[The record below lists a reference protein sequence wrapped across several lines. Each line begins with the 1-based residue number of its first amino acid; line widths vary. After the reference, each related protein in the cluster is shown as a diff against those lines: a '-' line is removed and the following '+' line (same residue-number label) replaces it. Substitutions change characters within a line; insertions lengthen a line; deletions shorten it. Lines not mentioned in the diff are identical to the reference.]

1 MNRLLT
7 FLICFLV
14 GALAGFAQGVGAT
27 DYVDFLY
34 QYMPLPDRTDY
45 PRAFY
50 ERNVALSLQARQE
63 LPWGSQVP
71 EREFR
76 HFVVPVRVNNEHLD
90 NSREV
95 FYRALKP
102 RVEGL
107 SMSEAVLEV
116 NHWCHEQVTY
126 RPSDART
133 SSPLATV
140 RTAYG
145 RCGEE
150 STLLVAALR
159 SVGIPARQVYTPRWA
174 HTDDNHAWVEAWA
187 DGAWHF
193 LGACEPEPVLD
204 LGWFNESASRAMLM
218 HTKVFGQYDGPE
230 EVVSQT
236 DCYTEINVTG
246 NYAPTARIDI
256 YVNDPQGH
264 PAEGALVEF
273 KLYNYA
279 EFYTMAMKATDA
291 KGHTWLTAGR
301 GDLLVWASKDGQ
313 TGVRP
318 VTVGRDAIVTI
329 TLGKDALPEA
339 CAIDVTPPMASGQL
353 PVVTDAQRQ
362 ENNRR
367 LAMED
372 SIRHA
377 YEATMPVEAWR
388 GNHKTIQ
395 RFLKEAPNKLMAE
408 RLLSVIS
415 EKDLRDIE
423 LDVLKDNQV
432 SKVDTNEIYLR
443 YVLNPRVENE
453 WLTPYKAPLRQLLAD
468 VTSPAALVKW
478 CEQNITLE
486 REWRTEDGHLHG
498 SNPQGLRM
506 EPMSVFREGK
516 TDELGRKIFFVSA
529 SRSLGWPARINE
541 VDGRLQ
547 YYLKG
552 RWHDV
557 SFGKQQATKSAAS
570 SRKLSLGYN
579 VKSPYIDDPKYYIH
593 FTLSRIVDGRLQ
605 LLTYPEEATWS
616 SDFEKGVQLE
626 LGEYLLTTGT
636 RMANGKVLTHL
647 TRFKVDKY
655 DKLLFLFMRESEEDV
670 QVIGSL
676 NAENIYHDLA
686 DNVDK
691 SLLATVGRG
700 YYVVGIVAPN
710 HEPTNHTLR
719 DIAACRQGFE
729 DWGRKMVLLFENE
742 DAAQRFNRDEFSG
755 LPSTVVWG
763 IDKDGKVLEE
773 IRENMK
779 LTSDA
784 LPLFVVCDSFNRVVH
799 VQQGYTI
806 NLGEQ
811 LLKVI
816 KKL

>member
-1 MNRLLT
+1 MLGQANEYL
-7 FLICFLV
+7 
-14 GALAGFAQGVGAT
+14 
-27 DYVDFLY
+27 DFLY
-34 QYMPLPDRTDY
+34 ASMALPDRTDY
-45 PRAFY
+45 SRAFY
-50 ERNVALSLQARQE
+50 ERNVALSLQARRE
-63 LPWGSQVP
+63 MPWGSQVP

-95 FYRALKP
+95 FYHALKP

-116 NHWCHEQVTY
+116 NHWCHEHVTY

-218 HTKVFGQYDGPE
+218 HTKVFGHYDGPE

-236 DCYTEINVTG
+236 HCYTEINVTG
-246 NYAPTARIDI
+246 NYAPTSRIDVTVI
-256 YVNDPQGH
+256 NAQGQ
-264 PAEGALVEF
+264 PVEGARVEF

-279 EFYTMAMKATDA
+279 EFYTVAMKATDA
-291 KGHTWLTAGR
+291 QGHAWLTAGR
-301 GDLLVWASKDGQ
+301 GDLLVWASKDGL
-313 TGVRP
+313 TGVR
-318 VTVGRDAIVTI
+318 VVSVGRDDKVTV

-339 CAIDVTPPMASGQL
+339 CAIDVTPPVASAQL
-353 PVVTDAQRQ
+353 PVVTDEQRQ
-362 ENNRR
+362 TNNRR
-367 LAMED
+367 LAVED
-372 SIRHA
+372 SIRRA

-388 GNHKTIQ
+388 GNYATIQ
-395 RFLKEAPNKLMAE
+395 QFLKEAPNKVMAE
-408 RLLSVIS
+408 RLLNVIS
-415 EKDLRDIE
+415 EKDLRDIPLE
-423 LDVLKDNQV
+423 VLKDNQV
-432 SKVDTNEIYLR
+432 SQVDTSDIYLH

-453 WLTPYKAPLRQLLAD
+453 WLTPYKAPLRQLLAE
-468 VTSPAALVKW
+468 VKSPLALVEW
-478 CEQNITLE
+478 CKSNLTIV
-486 REWRTEDGHLHG
+486 DGL
-498 SNPQGLRM
+498 NPQGLRM
-506 EPMSVFREGK
+506 EPMSVFRESK
-516 TDELGRKIFFVSA
+516 TDALGRDIFFVSA
-529 SRSLGWPARINE
+529 ARSLGWPARINE
-541 VDGRLQ
+541 VDSRLQ
-547 YYLKG
+547 YYQRG

-557 SFGKQQATKSAAS
+557 DFDGGRHSNVAPTKTHS
-570 SRKLSLGYN
+570 LSLGYN

-626 LGEYLLTTGT
+626 QGEYLLTTGT
-636 RMANGKVLTHL
+636 RMASGKVLAHL
-647 TRFKVDKY
+647 NRFKVDKY
-655 DKLLFLFMRESEEDV
+655 DKQLFITLRESEEDV
-670 QVIGSL
+670 QVIGSV

-686 DNVDK
+686 EGADK
-691 SLLATVGRG
+691 SLLATAGRG

-719 DIAACRQGFE
+719 DIVACRQGF
-729 DWGRKMVLLFENE
+729 DAWGRKMILLLESE
-742 DAAQRFNRDEFSG
+742 EAAQRFNRNEFAG
-755 LPSTVVWG
+755 LPTTVVWG
-763 IDKDGKVLEE
+763 IDKNGKVLEE
-773 IRENMK
+773 IREKLK

-784 LPLFVVCDSFNRVVH
+784 LPVFVICDSFNRVVH

-811 LLKVI
+811 LLKVT

>member
-7 FLICFLV
+7 FLICCLV
-14 GALAGFAQGVGAT
+14 GATTGFAQGMGAA

-34 QYMPLPDRTDY
+34 QFMPLPDRTDY
-45 PRAFY
+45 PQAFY
-50 ERNVALSLQARQE
+50 EHNVALSLQARQE
-63 LPWGSQVP
+63 MPWGDLVP

-107 SMSEAVLEV
+107 SMSDAVLEV
-116 NHWCHEQVTY
+116 NHWCHEHVTY

-193 LGACEPEPVLD
+193 LGACEPEPILD

-236 DCYTEINVTG
+236 DCYTEINVTAG
-246 NYAPTARIDI
+246 YAPTARIDV
-256 YVNDPQGH
+256 YVNDSQGR

-313 TGVRP
+313 MGVRP
-318 VTVGRDAIVTI
+318 VSIGTDAKVTI
-329 TLGKDALPEA
+329 TLGKDSLPEA
-339 CAIDVTPPMASGQL
+339 CAIDVTPPVASGQL
-353 PVVTDAQRQ
+353 PIVTDEQRQ

-367 LAMED
+367 LAVED

-388 GNHKTIQ
+388 GNHATIQ

-432 SKVDTNEIYLR
+432 SRVDTNDIYLH

-453 WLTPYKAPLRQLLAD
+453 WLTPYKAPLRQLLANLK
-468 VTSPAALVKW
+468 SPTALVEW
-478 CEQNITLE
+478 CKANLSIV
-486 REWRTEDGHLHG
+486 DGL
-498 SNPQGLRM
+498 NPQNLRM

-516 TDELGRKIFFVSA
+516 TDLLGRNIFFVSA
-529 SRSLGWPARINE
+529 ARSLGWPARINE

-547 YYLKG
+547 YYQQG

-557 SFGKQQATKSAAS
+557 NFDKQQATKAAP

-579 VKSPYIDDPKYYIH
+579 LKSPYIDDPKYYIH
-593 FTLSRIVDGRLQ
+593 FTLSRIVDGQLQ

-626 LGEYLLTTGT
+626 AGEYLLTTGT

-647 TRFKVDKY
+647 NRFKVDKY
-655 DKLLFLFMRESEEDV
+655 DKQLFLTMRESEEDV

-676 NAENIYHDLA
+676 NAENFYHDIA
-686 DNVDK
+686 EDVDK
-691 SLLATVGRG
+691 SLLASVGRG
-700 YYVVGIVAPN
+700 YYIVGIVAPN

-719 DIAACRQGFE
+719 DIAACKQGFE
-729 DWGRKMVLLFENE
+729 EWGRKMVLLFENE
-742 DAAQRFNRDEFSG
+742 DAAHRFNRDEFAG

-763 IDKDGKVLEE
+763 IDKDGKVLQE

-779 LTSDA
+779 LSSDA
-784 LPLFVVCDSFNRVVH
+784 LPLFVICDSFNRVVH

-816 KKL
+816 KRIKN

>member
-1 MNRLLT
+1 MNGVFNSDSNLTAMKKTILL
-7 FLICFLV
+7 FLLCLPT
-14 GALAGFAQGVGAT
+14 FAQGVGAA

-50 ERNVALSLQARQE
+50 ERNVALSLQARRE
-63 LPWGSQVP
+63 MPWGSQVP

-95 FYRALKP
+95 FYHALKP

-116 NHWCHEQVTY
+116 NHWCHEHVTY

-187 DGAWHF
+187 DGKWHF

-218 HTKVFGQYDGPE
+218 HTKVFGNYDGPE
-230 EVVSQT
+230 EVVSRT
-236 DCYTEINVTG
+236 ACYTEINVTD
-246 NYAPTARIDI
+246 NYAPTSLID
-256 YVNDPQGH
+256 VQVVDREGR
-264 PAEGALVEF
+264 PAAGALVEF
-273 KLYNYA
+273 KFYNYA
-279 EFYTMAMKATDA
+279 EFYTVAQKVADAAGKAS
-291 KGHTWLTAGR
+291 LTAGR
-301 GDLLVWASKDGQ
+301 GDMLVWASLGGEF
-313 TGVRP
+313 GVRR
-318 VTVGRDAIVTI
+318 VSIGKDATVTI
-329 TLGKDALPEA
+329 ALGRDALPEA
-339 CAIDVTPPMASGQL
+339 CAIDVTPPAASGNL
-353 PVVTDAQRQ
+353 PPVTDEQRQ
-362 ENNRR
+362 LNNRR
-367 LAMED
+367 LAVED

-388 GNHKTIQ
+388 GNHATIRQ
-395 RFLKEAPNKLMAE
+395 FLKEAPNQLMAQK
-408 RLLSVIS
+408 LLSMVS

-423 LDVLKDNQV
+423 LSVLKDNQV
-432 SKVDTNEIYLR
+432 SRVDTGDIYLH

-453 WLTPYKAPLRQLLAD
+453 WLTPYKAPLRQLMAD
-468 VTSPAALVKW
+468 LKSPSELIKW
-478 CEQNITLE
+478 CDKNITIVDN
-486 REWRTEDGHLHG
+486 R
-498 SNPQGLRM
+498 NPQGLRM

-516 TDELGRKIFFVSA
+516 TDALGRNIFFVA
-529 SRSLGWPARINE
+529 AARALGWPARINE

-547 YYLKG
+547 YHERGK
-552 RWHDV
+552 WHDV
-557 SFGKQQATKSAAS
+557 TFGKRQSGQVKAT
-570 SRKLSLGYN
+570 RKVELGYN
-579 VKSPYIDDPKYYIH
+579 LKSPYVDDPKYYIH
-593 FTLSRIVDGRLQ
+593 FTLSRLTDGRAQ
-605 LLTYPEEATWS
+605 LLTYPEDATWS
-616 SDFEKGVQLE
+616 HDFEQGVDLE
-626 LGEYLLTTGT
+626 PGEYLLTCGT
-636 RMANGKVLTHL
+636 RMASGKVLTHL
-647 TRFKVDKY
+647 TRFAIDRY
-655 DKLLFLFMRESEEDV
+655 DKLIFLTLREDDDDV

-676 NAENIYHDLA
+676 NAEDIYHDLA
-686 DNVDK
+686 DDGDK
-691 SLLATVGRG
+691 SLLATAGRG
-700 YYVVGIVAPN
+700 YYVVAIVAPN
-710 HEPTNHTLR
+710 HEPTNHTLH
-719 DIAACRQGFE
+719 DIVACRQGFE
-729 DWGRKMVLLFENE
+729 GWGRKMIVLFEND
-742 DAAQRFNRDEFSG
+742 DAARRFNRDEFVG
-755 LPSTVVWG
+755 LPTTVAWG
-763 IDKDGKVLEE
+763 IDRGGKILNE
-773 IRENMK
+773 IKANLR

-784 LPLFVVCDSFNRVVH
+784 LPVFVICDSFNRVVH

>member
-1 MNRLLT
+1 MKRLILS
-7 FLICFLV
+7 FSMLLV
-14 GALAGFAQGVGAT
+14 LAGQMLGQ
-27 DYVDFLY
+27 DNEYLDFFY
-34 QYMPLPDRTDY
+34 ESMALPDRTDY

-50 ERNVALSLQARQE
+50 ERNVALSLQARRE
-63 LPWGSQVP
+63 MPWGSQVP

-95 FYRALKP
+95 FYHALKP

-116 NHWCHEQVTY
+116 NHWCHEHVTY

-187 DGAWHF
+187 DSAWHF

-204 LGWFNESASRAMLM
+204 LAWFNESASRAMLM
-218 HTKVFGQYDGPE
+218 HTKVFGHYDGPE

-236 DCYTEINVTG
+236 NCYTEINVTG
-246 NYAPTARIDI
+246 NYAPTARIDV
-256 YVNDPQGH
+256 YVNDSQGQ
-264 PAEGALVEF
+264 PAKDALVEF

-279 EFYTMAMKATDA
+279 EFYTVAMKATDA

-301 GDLLVWASKDGQ
+301 GDLLLWVSKDGQ
-313 TGVRP
+313 MGVRL
-318 VTVGRDAIVTI
+318 VTMGRDAIVTV

-339 CAIDVTPPMASGQL
+339 CAIDVTPPVASGQL
-353 PVVTDAQRQ
+353 PVVTDEQRQ
-362 ENNRR
+362 TNNRR
-367 LAMED
+367 LAVED
-372 SIRHA
+372 SIRRA

-388 GNHKTIQ
+388 GNHATIQ
-395 RFLKEAPNKLMAE
+395 QFLKEAPNKVMAE

-415 EKDLRDIE
+415 EKDLRDIP
-423 LDVLKDNQV
+423 LTVLKDNQV
-432 SKVDTNEIYLR
+432 TRVDTGDIYLH

-468 VTSPAALVKW
+468 VKSPATLVDW
-478 CEQNITLE
+478 CNANLTVV
-486 REWRTEDGHLHG
+486 DGL
-498 SNPQGLRM
+498 NPQGLRM

-529 SRSLGWPARINE
+529 ARSLGWPARINE

-547 YYLKG
+547 YYQRG
-552 RWHDV
+552 RWQDV
-557 SFGKQQATKSAAS
+557 SFGKQNNAQKAAS
-570 SRKLSLGYN
+570 TRTVSLGYN
-579 VKSPYIDDPKYYIH
+579 VKSPYVDDPKYYIH
-593 FTLSRIVDGRLQ
+593 FTLSRIEGGRLH
-605 LLTYPEEATWS
+605 LLTYPEEVTWS
-616 SDFEKGVQLE
+616 SDFEKGVQLQQ
-626 LGEYLLTTGT
+626 GEYLLTTGT

-647 TRFKVDKY
+647 NRFKVDKY
-655 DKLLFLFMRESEEDV
+655 DKQLFLTMRESEEEV
-670 QVIGSL
+670 RVIGSL

-686 DNVDK
+686 EDADR
-691 SLLATVGRG
+691 SLLATAGRG

-710 HEPTNHTLR
+710 HEPTNHTLC
-719 DIAACRQGFE
+719 DIAACKQSFE
-729 DWGRKMVLLFENE
+729 DWGRKIILLFESE
-742 DAAQRFNRDEFSG
+742 DAAQRFNGDEFGG

-763 IDKDGKVLEE
+763 IDKDGKVLQE
-773 IRENMK
+773 IRDNMK

-784 LPLFVVCDSFNRVVH
+784 LPVFVICDSFNRVVH

>member
-7 FLICFLV
+7 FLICCLV
-14 GALAGFAQGVGAT
+14 GATAGFAQGVGAE
-27 DYVDFLY
+27 DYLEFLY

-45 PRAFY
+45 TRAFY
-50 ERNVALSLQARQE
+50 ERNVALSLQARRE
-63 LPWGSQVP
+63 MPWGDQVP

-95 FYRALKP
+95 FYHALKP

-107 SMSEAVLEV
+107 SMSDAVLEV
-116 NHWCHEQVTY
+116 NHWCHEHVTY

-193 LGACEPEPVLD
+193 LGACEPEPILD

-218 HTKVFGQYDGPE
+218 HTKVFGRYDGPE

-236 DCYTEINVTG
+236 DCYTEINVTN
-246 NYAPTARIDI
+246 NYAPTARIDV

-279 EFYTMAMKATDA
+279 EFYTMAMKATDN

-313 TGVRP
+313 MGVRRVSVGKDAM
-318 VTVGRDAIVTI
+318 VTV

-339 CAIDVTPPMASGQL
+339 CAIDVTPPTASGQL
-353 PVVTDAQRQ
+353 PVVSDEQRQ

-367 LAMED
+367 LAVED

-408 RLLSVIS
+408 RLLGVIS

-432 SKVDTNEIYLR
+432 SKVDTNDIYLR

-468 VTSPAALVKW
+468 VTSPSALIKW

-486 REWRTEDGHLHG
+486 REWRSDDGYLHS
-498 SNPQGLRM
+498 SNPQHLRM

-516 TDELGRKIFFVSA
+516 TDELGRNIFFVSA
-529 SRSLGWPARINE
+529 ARSLSWPARINE

-547 YYLKG
+547 YYQKG
-552 RWHDV
+552 HWHDV
-557 SFGKQQATKSAAS
+557 NFGKQQAKAAAPT
-570 SRKLSLGYN
+570 RKLSLGYN
-579 VKSPYIDDPKYYIH
+579 LKSPYIDDPKYYIH

-626 LGEYLLTTGT
+626 PGEYLLTTGT

-655 DKLLFLFMRESEEDV
+655 DKLLFLTMRESEEDV

-676 NAENIYHDLA
+676 NAENIYHDLVEDA
-686 DNVDK
+686 DK
-691 SLLATVGRG
+691 SLLAAVGRG
-700 YYVVGIVAPN
+700 YYIVGIVAPN

-742 DAAQRFNRDEFSG
+742 DAAQRFNRDEFAG
-755 LPSTVVWG
+755 LPSTIVWG
-763 IDKDGKVLEE
+763 IDKDGKVLQE

-779 LTSDA
+779 LTSNA